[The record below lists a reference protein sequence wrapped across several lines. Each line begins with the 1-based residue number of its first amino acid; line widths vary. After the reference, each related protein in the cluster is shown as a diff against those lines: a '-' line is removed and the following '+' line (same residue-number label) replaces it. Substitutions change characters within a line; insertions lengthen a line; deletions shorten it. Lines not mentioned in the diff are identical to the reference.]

1 MTAIN
6 PVASTIGHMPVA
18 PTTSPTPPEATA
30 PEAASA
36 TVGTGRRERKVLET
50 RRTILTA
57 ARQLFEADGYAET
70 TVERI
75 AEAADV
81 APRTFFRYFPT
92 KESLLFADFDTV
104 RREMLARLTQRPA
117 DEDPLDSL
125 AAALQWMAGEIEQ
138 HADDISWGFRICTE
152 QIGDGVYEK
161 TLLRE
166 DSNTRIAAFIAER
179 LGVDQELDP
188 RPMAWSMAVMGVFSA
203 AMRTASARVRAGQ
216 PGNGVA
222 IFDEL
227 LTSTAAA
234 LRATSAS
241 LPDRP
246 ASLPDRPASLSD

>member
-1 MTAIN
+1 
-6 PVASTIGHMPVA
+6 MPVA
-18 PTTSPTPPEATA
+18 PTTPPSKTSAATS
-30 PEAASA
+30 ASA
-36 TVGTGRRERKVLET
+36 TTVDGGAESTSGAGRRERKVIET
-50 RRTILTA
+50 RRSILVA

-92 KESLLFADFDTV
+92 KESLLFADFDAV
-104 RREMLARLTQRPA
+104 RREMLARLTQRPT

-166 DSNTRIAAFIAER
+166 DSNTRIATFIADR
-179 LGVDQELDP
+179 LGVDEELDP

-203 AMRTASARVRAGQ
+203 AMRTASARVHEGL

-227 LTSTAAA
+227 LTSTAGA

-241 LPDRP
+241 LPD
-246 ASLPDRPASLSD
+246 

>member
-6 PVASTIGHMPVA
+6 AVASTIGHMPVA
-18 PTTSPTPPEATA
+18 PTTRSTETSGAAAGGPASPTG
-30 PEAASA
+30 S
-36 TVGTGRRERKVLET
+36 GRRERKVIET
-50 RRTILTA
+50 RRSILVA

-92 KESLLFADFDTV
+92 KESLLFADFDSV
-104 RREMLARLTQRPA
+104 RREMLARLTERPT
-117 DEDPLDSL
+117 DEDPLVSL
-125 AAALQWMAGEIEQ
+125 ATVLRWMAGEIEQ

-152 QIGDGVYEK
+152 QIGEGVYEK
-161 TLLRE
+161 TMLRE
-166 DSNTRIAAFIAER
+166 DSNMRIATFIAER

-203 AMRTASARVRAGQ
+203 AMRTASARVHEGR
-216 PGNGVA
+216 PGEGVA

-227 LTSTAAA
+227 LSSTSGALGTTSAA
-234 LRATSAS
+234 LR
-241 LPDRP
+241 D
-246 ASLPDRPASLSD
+246 

>member
-1 MTAIN
+1 
-6 PVASTIGHMPVA
+6 MPVA
-18 PTTSPTPPEATA
+18 PTTPSAESTAATSPTDGGSESPAGA
-30 PEAASA
+30 
-36 TVGTGRRERKVLET
+36 GRRERKVIET
-50 RRTILTA
+50 RRSILVA

-92 KESLLFADFDTV
+92 KESLLFADFDAV
-104 RREMLARLTQRPA
+104 RREMLARLAQRPA

-166 DSNTRIAAFIAER
+166 DSNTRIATFIAER
-179 LGVDQELDP
+179 LGVDEELDP

-203 AMRTASARVRAGQ
+203 AMRTASARVHDGL

-227 LTSTAAA
+227 LTSTAGA
-234 LRATSAS
+234 LRATAAS
-241 LPDRP
+241 LPD
-246 ASLPDRPASLSD
+246 

>member
-1 MTAIN
+1 
-6 PVASTIGHMPVA
+6 MPVA
-18 PTTSPTPPEATA
+18 PTTPPSQNRAGVATTS
-30 PEAASA
+30 ASA
-36 TVGTGRRERKVLET
+36 TPTLASSSADGGGAEAPATGGRRERKVIET
-50 RRTILTA
+50 RRSILVA

-92 KESLLFADFDTV
+92 KESLLFADFDAV
-104 RREMLARLTQRPA
+104 RREMLARLAQRPT

-125 AAALQWMAGEIEQ
+125 AAVLRWMAGEIEQ

-166 DSNTRIAAFIAER
+166 DSNTRIATFIAER
-179 LGVDQELDP
+179 LGVDEELDP

-203 AMRTASARVRAGQ
+203 AMRTASARVHDGL

-227 LTSTAAA
+227 LTSTAGA
-234 LRATSAS
+234 LRATSAG
-241 LPDRP
+241 LAD
-246 ASLPDRPASLSD
+246 